1 VLTVRAVLF
10 DVDGT
15 LYRQS
20 LLRALMAAE
29 LAALPVVNW
38 RRGISTAQILR
49 RYRRVHEDLRGL
61 GAADRPLAAYQI
73 ARTADEL
80 GVDLATAEA
89 TVDEWMVRRPLK
101 YLKWCRRA
109 GLLELLGTLRARG
122 LQLGVLSDYAP
133 EPKLDALEASR
144 YFSLAICTT
153 TSEIN
158 ALKPHPRGFWRACDM
173 WGLRPEEV
181 MSVGDRPDVDGEGA
195 MAAGLGCVIIQRR
208 GRKGEQRGYTCIRRL
223 DELAGYICTDG

>member
-1 VLTVRAVLF
+1 
-10 DVDGT
+10 
-15 LYRQS
+15 
-20 LLRALMAAE
+20 
-29 LAALPVVNW
+29 
-38 RRGISTAQILR
+38 
-49 RYRRVHEDLRGL
+49 
-61 GAADRPLAAYQI
+61 
-73 ARTADEL
+73 
-80 GVDLATAEA
+80 EA

-109 GLLELLGTLRARG
+109 GLLELLGTLSARG

-181 MSVGDRPDVDGEGA
+181 MYVGDRPDVDGEGA
-195 MAAGLGCVIIQRR
+195 MAAGLGCVIIQGR
-208 GRKGEQRGYTCIRRL
+208 GRRNGQRGYTSIRRL
-223 DELAGYICTDG
+223 DELAGYICTHGAKWNP